1 MKTSITVCDE
11 NKKEVFD
18 EAIARRDLINLKVV
32 SGSVVPDLVV
42 SDSVGETGNS
52 FLETEEK
59 TVDEAT
65 VVMSDTDSPPPK
77 KRAKRMVPDY
87 NEVDVLCGYVLTDRH
102 PGNVFF
108 HELILS
114 KVGEYML
121 SVKNT
126 QKGLIITNTLK
137 KILNN
142 GTRFMRQD
150 KRSQQWS
157 VISPADATLWR
168 QLFVIA
174 SENERRARSSCQ
186 TYQFWRHPLPKVV
199 QRERRDSATLATR
212 VTSTRHCNSF
222 TRSQTFVPASW
233 ATVGIGGDISKS
245 LTAVAKVLQETASL
259 AVSPR
264 EVKQAVDA
272 VTDRFS
278 GYEQRDAHE
287 FLSDLID
294 RVHDELEETEK
305 GDEKENK
312 EPNEAAVA
320 EKNEKTAPPPTDE
333 FSE

>member
-1 MKTSITVCDE
+1 MAEARLTASWNRLSPHHERVHSRCKSDRLPSSTVLLLLRLLLL
-11 NKKEVFD
+11 NP
-18 EAIARRDLINLKVV
+18 L
-32 SGSVVPDLVV
+32 
-42 SDSVGETGNS
+42 
-52 FLETEEK
+52 
-59 TVDEAT
+59 
-65 VVMSDTDSPPPK
+65 
-77 KRAKRMVPDY
+77 
-87 NEVDVLCGYVLTDRH
+87 RH
-102 PGNVFF
+102 C
-108 HELILS
+108 
-114 KVGEYML
+114 
-121 SVKNT
+121 
-126 QKGLIITNTLK
+126 QQ
-137 KILNN
+137 N
-142 GTRFMRQD
+142 G
-150 KRSQQWS
+150 
-157 VISPADATLWR
+157 
-168 QLFVIA
+168 
-174 SENERRARSSCQ
+174 
-186 TYQFWRHPLPKVV
+186 
-199 QRERRDSATLATR
+199 RDSATLATR